1 MRQLVVDM
9 AGNHEYIEFVPVNS
23 WASCDRI
30 EDNLFDHRF
39 DYVDHTRNP
48 YPEHWTP
55 PPTYHEKIQ
64 LDFNVS
70 RSMLIP
76 SRDVSYRLQKS
87 GSPCDLFFSIKR
99 HGDFTRHMARAYTDI
114 LKTRNVLE
122 AARAVND
129 AHERLTEFGYSYAM
143 SDDEITD
150 LAKRK
155 SRDFSRAINAIPGEY
170 SDARFNKACELLESL
185 GLAFSEKAI
194 GYAKLNCEL
203 FALVNR
209 ALDEHWLVRQLRRK
223 CAYEVERVA
232 RDLALVQRRKQV
244 YCSDF
249 SLSRQRDRNSSN
261 RIALDNTI
269 AYDEDD
275 KSNYFTLSELSE
287 KSVSNPEIRRNE
299 MFVRLRGFEEIA
311 QESNHDAVFFTVT
324 APSRFHSVSNGA
336 VNPNWLEAD
345 KPDAKTSHKYL
356 MGVWSNLRKALDKNK
371 IKVYGMRIVEPH
383 QDGTP
388 HHHLLLF
395 MEKSSRKFVTSE
407 FRRLAMAD
415 TPDEKG
421 AKKYRFK
428 AEVIN
433 WSKGSAVGYVAK
445 YLSKNIDGQH
455 IQSDKG
461 SSLTGSD
468 AAERVVTWARV
479 NQIRQFQFIGGPS
492 VTVWREMRRLR
503 EEFKEDDALFTDLN
517 QDEHFLLEKVRRS
530 ADEGDWKAF
539 CYAMG
544 GVFVKRKDQTVKA
557 EYTVSNA
564 IEKLIAS
571 GGEYSPTRYGD
582 MAQARLNGLM
592 FQKVFIATRFRNWK
606 TENKEQFLRAQQG
619 IMENV
624 VDYFDA
630 LEREKEYERMCDDM
644 YEQYEQQLAQYE
656 EMQALL
662 FTAPEEI
669 GATNLEG
676 EAPPDWW
683 H

>member
-23 WASCDRI
+23 WVSCDRI

-39 DYVDHTRNP
+39 DYVDHRFTT
-48 YPEHWTP
+48 PE
-55 PPTYHEKIQ
+55 
-64 LDFNVS
+64 DF
-70 RSMLIP
+70 IP
-76 SRDVSYRLQKS
+76 SAVKAAMSAPIYSHDKS
-87 GSPCDLFFSIKR
+87 DFIERPTTNPCFDLLKSIHR
-99 HGDFTRHMARAYTDI
+99 NGAFAPHMARAYTDI
-114 LKTRNVLE
+114 LKTRNAVE
-122 AARAVND
+122 AARAVNA

-155 SRDFSRAINAIPGEY
+155 SRDFSRAINAIPAEY
-170 SDARFNKACELLESL
+170 SEARFNKACELLESL

>member
-1 MRQLVVDM
+1 MRELVVDL
-9 AGNHEYIEFVPVNS
+9 ASGTQQYIDFVPAHSWNS
-23 WASCDRI
+23 TAHI
-30 EDNLFDHRF
+30 ADNLFNHRF
-39 DYVDHTRNP
+39 DYADHTRPDYPMAARVMTALDTQIYSHDKSDFIGLPTSNP
-48 YPEHWTP
+48 C
-55 PPTYHEKIQ
+55 
-64 LDFNVS
+64 F
-70 RSMLIP
+70 
-76 SRDVSYRLQKS
+76 
-87 GSPCDLFFSIKR
+87 DLPKTLHRNGAFAP
-99 HGDFTRHMARAYTDI
+99 HMTRAYTDI
-114 LKTRNVLE
+114 LKARDAIQ
-122 AARAVND
+122 AASAVTD
-129 AHERLTEFGYSYAM
+129 AHERLTTHGYSYAM
-143 SDDEITD
+143 SDDDITD

-155 SRDFSRAINAIPGEY
+155 SRDFSRVINAIPEEF
-170 SDARFNKACELLESL
+170 SQARFDKVVQLLDSL
-185 GLAFSEKAI
+185 GLAFSEDVINHAET
-194 GYAKLNCEL
+194 NCEL

-223 CAYEVERVA
+223 CAYEVECVA

-249 SLSRQRDRNSSN
+249 SLHRQRDRNSSN
-261 RIALDNTI
+261 RIALDNTV
-269 AYDEDD
+269 AYDENDL
-275 KSNYFTLSELSE
+275 SNFFTLSELSA
-287 KSVSNPEIRRNE
+287 KSVSNPEVRRAE

-324 APSRFHSVSNGA
+324 APSRFHCVSNGI
-336 VNPNWLEAD
+336 VNPNWINAD
-345 KPDAKTSHKYL
+345 KPDAKQAHAHL
-356 MGVWSNLRKALDKNK
+356 MSVWSQLRKFLDKNK

-395 MEKSSRKFVTSE
+395 MEKAHRKLVINE

-415 TPDEKG
+415 SPEEKG
-421 AKKYRFK
+421 AKKFRFK
-428 AEVIN
+428 AEVID
-433 WSKGSAVGYVAK
+433 WSQGSAVGYVAK

-455 IQSDKG
+455 IDSDKG

-517 QDEHFLLEKVRRS
+517 QDEHFLLESVRRA

-544 GVFVKRKDQTVKA
+544 GVFVKRNDQTVKA

-606 TENKEQFLRAQQG
+606 TENKEKFLRAQQG
-619 IMENV
+619 IMSNV

-630 LEREKEYERMCDDM
+630 LEREQEYQRMCDDL
-644 YEQYEQQLAQYE
+644 YSQYEKHLAMYE
-656 EMQALL
+656 EMEALL
-662 FTAPEEI
+662 LTAPEEI
-669 GATNLEG
+669 MPTNTEG

>member
-39 DYVDHTRNP
+39 DYVDHRFTT
-48 YPEHWTP
+48 PE
-55 PPTYHEKIQ
+55 
-64 LDFNVS
+64 DF
-70 RSMLIP
+70 IP
-76 SRDVSYRLQKS
+76 SAVKS
-87 GSPCDLFFSIKR
+87 AMNAQIYSHDKSDFIERPTINPCFDLPKSIHR
-99 HGDFTRHMARAYTDI
+99 NGAFAPHMARAYTDI
-114 LKTRNVLE
+114 LKTRDAVE
-122 AARAVND
+122 AARVVND

-155 SRDFSRAINAIPGEY
+155 SRDFSRTINAIPAEY
-170 SDARFNKACELLESL
+170 SEARFNKACELLESL

>member
-39 DYVDHTRNP
+39 DYVDHRFTT
-48 YPEHWTP
+48 PE
-55 PPTYHEKIQ
+55 
-64 LDFNVS
+64 DF
-70 RSMLIP
+70 IP
-76 SRDVSYRLQKS
+76 SAVKAAMSAPIYSHDKS
-87 GSPCDLFFSIKR
+87 DFIERPTTHPCFDLPKSIHR
-99 HGDFTRHMARAYTDI
+99 NGAFAPHMARAYTDI
-114 LKTRNVLE
+114 LKTRDAVE
-122 AARAVND
+122 AARAVNA

-155 SRDFSRAINAIPGEY
+155 SRDFSRAINAIPAEY
-170 SDARFNKACELLESL
+170 SEARFNKACELLESL

>member
-1 MRQLVVDM
+1 MRELVIDL
-9 AGNHEYIEFVPVNS
+9 ASGKQEYIEFVPVHSWNS
-23 WASCDRI
+23 TEHI
-30 EDNLFDHRF
+30 EDNLFNHRF
-39 DYVDHTRNP
+39 HYADHTRPDYPMAARAMTTLDAQIYSHDKSDFITRPTSNP
-48 YPEHWTP
+48 C
-55 PPTYHEKIQ
+55 
-64 LDFNVS
+64 F
-70 RSMLIP
+70 
-76 SRDVSYRLQKS
+76 
-87 GSPCDLFFSIKR
+87 DLPKTLHRNGAFAP
-99 HGDFTRHMARAYTDI
+99 HMTRAYTDI
-114 LKTRNVLE
+114 LKARDAIQ
-122 AARAVND
+122 AASAVTE
-129 AHERLTEFGYSYAM
+129 AHERLTTHGYSYAM
-143 SDDEITD
+143 SDDEISA

-155 SRDFSRAINAIPGEY
+155 SRDFARVINAIPEEF
-170 SDARFNKACELLESL
+170 SQARFDKVVQLLDSL
-185 GLAFSEKAI
+185 GLAFSEDSINHATT
-194 GYAKLNCEL
+194 NCEL

-223 CAYEVERVA
+223 CAYEVECVA

-249 SLSRQRDRNSSN
+249 SLHRQRDRNSSN
-261 RIALDNTI
+261 RIALDNTV
-269 AYDEDD
+269 AYDENDL
-275 KSNYFTLSELSE
+275 SNYFTLSELSA
-287 KSVSNPEIRRNE
+287 KSVSNPEVRRSE

-324 APSRFHSVSNGA
+324 APSRFHCVSNGRI
-336 VNPNWLEAD
+336 NDNWINAD
-345 KPDAKTSHKYL
+345 KPDAKQAHGHL
-356 MGVWSNLRKALDKNK
+356 MSVWSKLRKFLDKNK
-371 IKVYGMRIVEPH
+371 VKVYGMRIVEPH

-395 MEKSSRKFVTSE
+395 MEKAHRKLVVNE
-407 FRRLAMAD
+407 FRRLAMVD
-415 TPDEKG
+415 SPDEKG
-421 AKKYRFK
+421 AKKFRFK
-428 AEVIN
+428 AEVID
-433 WSKGSAVGYVAK
+433 WSQGSAVGYVAK

-455 IQSDKG
+455 IDSDKG

-517 QDEHFLLEKVRRS
+517 QDEHFLLESVRRA
-530 ADEGDWKAF
+530 ADEGYWKAF

-544 GVFVKRKDQTVKA
+544 GVFVKRNDQTVKA

-606 TENKEQFLRAQQG
+606 TENKEKFLRAQQG
-619 IMENV
+619 IMSNV

-630 LEREKEYERMCDDM
+630 LEREQEYQRMCDDL
-644 YEQYEQQLAQYE
+644 YSQYEKHLAMYE
-656 EMQALL
+656 EMEALL
-662 FTAPEEI
+662 LTAPEEI
-669 GATNLEG
+669 MPTNKEG

>member
-1 MRQLVVDM
+1 MRELVVDL
-9 AGNHEYIEFVPVNS
+9 ASGKQEYIEFVPVHSWNS
-23 WASCDRI
+23 TAHI
-30 EDNLFDHRF
+30 ADNLFNHRF
-39 DYVDHTRNP
+39 AYTDHTRPAYPMAARVMSALDAQIYSHDKSDFITRPTSNP
-48 YPEHWTP
+48 CFDLP
-55 PPTYHEKIQ
+55 
-64 LDFNVS
+64 
-70 RSMLIP
+70 
-76 SRDVSYRLQKS
+76 KS
-87 GSPCDLFFSIKR
+87 LHRNGAFAP
-99 HGDFTRHMARAYTDI
+99 HMTRAYTDI
-114 LKTRNVLE
+114 LKARDAVE

-129 AHERLTEFGYSYAM
+129 AHERLTTHGYSYAM
-143 SDDEITD
+143 SDDEISA

-155 SRDFSRAINAIPGEY
+155 SRDFARVINAIPEEF
-170 SDARFNKACELLESL
+170 SQARFDKAVQLLDSL
-185 GLAFSEKAI
+185 GLAFSDEAI
-194 GYAKLNCEL
+194 GHAENNCEL

-223 CAYEVERVA
+223 CAYEVECVA

-249 SLSRQRDRNSSN
+249 SLHRQRDRNSSN
-261 RIALDNTI
+261 RIALDNTV
-269 AYDEDD
+269 AYDENDL
-275 KSNYFTLSELSE
+275 SNFFTLSELSA
-287 KSVSNPEIRRNE
+287 KSVSNPEVRRSE

-324 APSRFHSVSNGA
+324 APSRFHCVSNGT
-336 VNPNWLEAD
+336 VNSNWINAD
-345 KPDAKTSHKYL
+345 KPDAKQAHGYL
-356 MGVWSNLRKALDKNK
+356 MSVWAKLRKFLDKNK
-371 IKVYGMRIVEPH
+371 VKVYGMRIVEPH

-395 MEKSSRKFVTSE
+395 MEKSSRKLITNE
-407 FRRLAMAD
+407 FRRLAMVD
-415 TPDEKG
+415 SPEEKG
-421 AKKYRFK
+421 AKKFRFK
-428 AEVIN
+428 AEVID
-433 WSKGSAVGYVAK
+433 WSQGSAVGYVAK

-455 IQSDKG
+455 IESDKG
-461 SSLTGSD
+461 SSLSGSD

-517 QDEHFLLEKVRRS
+517 QDEHFLLESVRRA

-606 TENKEQFLRAQQG
+606 TENKEKFLRAQQG
-619 IMENV
+619 IMSNV

-630 LEREKEYERMCDDM
+630 LEREQEYQRMCEDL
-644 YEQYEQQLAQYE
+644 YSQYEKHLAMYE
-656 EMQALL
+656 EMEALL
-662 FTAPEEI
+662 LTAPEEI
-669 GATNLEG
+669 MPTNKEG

>member
-39 DYVDHTRNP
+39 DYVDHRFTT
-48 YPEHWTP
+48 PE
-55 PPTYHEKIQ
+55 
-64 LDFNVS
+64 DF
-70 RSMLIP
+70 IP
-76 SRDVSYRLQKS
+76 SAVKAAMSAPIYSHDKS
-87 GSPCDLFFSIKR
+87 DFIERPTTNPCFDLPKSIHR
-99 HGDFTRHMARAYTDI
+99 NGAFAPHMARAYTDI
-114 LKTRNVLE
+114 LKTRDAVE

-155 SRDFSRAINAIPGEY
+155 SRDFSRAINAIPAEY
-170 SDARFNKACELLESL
+170 SEARFNKACELLESL

-244 YCSDF
+244 YCSDS